1 MYSMEFR
8 GAVAKAYDE
17 CVSSIQ
23 VAEQFECGES
33 WVRRLIRDKLDM
45 TRGELA
51 EALGNGYI

>member
-1 MYSMEFR
+1 
-8 GAVAKAYDE
+8 VAKAYDE